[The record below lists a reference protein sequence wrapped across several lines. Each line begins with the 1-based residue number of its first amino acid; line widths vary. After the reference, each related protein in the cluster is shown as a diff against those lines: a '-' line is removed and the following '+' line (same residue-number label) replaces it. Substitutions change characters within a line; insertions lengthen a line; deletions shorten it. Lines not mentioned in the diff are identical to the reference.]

1 MNEIAVHQCLYGYQD
16 GHRLLSSSLRL
27 PQEVAS
33 TLLLL
38 SDLAPGLSLPNGK
51 GYWTGVPLLSIKA
64 YALMYTW
71 LAPEMSRPGCVWSHV
86 LIISFADM
94 ARFSDLSVLM
104 RHLKRPNVMS
114 GFDDYAATLS
124 LIPPSDFFGPLVSVS
139 LEREKVNRAIRCIY
153 SDSGNG
159 KVVGASGEFD
169 SIVFAIWSQQWPRL
183 RRRFS
188 FRTAISSGDMAP
200 SKKAFDFSV
209 VRDGESKRDAVFES
223 AEMEPWEKLAVE
235 DVLFPH
241 ATDFRR
247 FLWRYGS
254 DLRMGY
260 KRFKFLAQLFILT
273 RKNRLGHRDSHRI
286 LHGLALYLP
295 IIEEGKMLKSDLLQ
309 KNRYSMVPTLD
320 SVALFDFYTNF
331 SELDSLPELT
341 EEVFDGILSEWDE
354 RFEEILSIAEVATQK
369 ITYPR
374 DKFLSKI
381 IPLVNSSSLVALTK
395 ERPHL
400 RNFLLTSNP
409 ALLDS
414 DALLE
419 LNGNELVELIGYI
432 PDKSE
437 PLVRRVLKRLLVV
450 NDDLVASVVVER
462 FPELSI
468 DVIVGAI
475 EKAFLRGRLDLP
487 RAWVRQLVERS
498 NSLLEGGYVENSK
511 TTAALSFYASMFS
524 CSSPK
529 VLRSGPKPWVEGIKN
544 SRDNLSGLER
554 QKFLCFL
561 LELALRKPIR
571 GSEELFEFT
580 FLSIHEDLRYS
591 TLDPELAYNLMKFLP
606 ELSWFSSWDTCLR
619 LRVGVV
625 EAYIAGSLDINSFK
639 RLAYGKLNE
648 QMRAILK
655 ASKGSGGYLR

>member
-1 MNEIAVHQCLYGYQD
+1 MNEIEVHQCLYGYQD

-27 PQEVAS
+27 PQEAAS

-38 SDLAPGLSLPNGK
+38 SDLAPGLSLPIGK

-104 RHLKRPNVMS
+104 RQLKRPNALN
-114 GFDDYAATLS
+114 GFDDYAVTLS
-124 LIPPSDFFGPLVSVS
+124 LIPPSDFFGPVVSAS
-139 LEREKVNRAIRCIY
+139 LDREKVHRVIRCVY

-159 KVVGASGEFD
+159 KVVGTLGEFD
-169 SIVFAIWSQQWPRL
+169 SIVFAVWSQQWPRL

-209 VRDGESKRDAVFES
+209 VRDGENKRDTFFES
-223 AEMEPWEKLAVE
+223 ADLESWEKLAVE

-241 ATDFRR
+241 ETDFRR

-260 KRFKFLAQLFILT
+260 RRFKFLSQLFMLT
-273 RKNRLGHRDSHRI
+273 RKINLGPRDSHRI
-286 LHGLALYLP
+286 LHGLALNLP
-295 IIEEGKMLKSDLLQ
+295 SVEEGKMLKSDLLQ
-309 KNRYSMVPTLD
+309 ESKYSMVPTLD
-320 SVALFDFYTNF
+320 PVAIFDFYTNF
-331 SELDSLPELT
+331 SEIDSLPELA
-341 EEVFDGILSEWDE
+341 EEVFDGVVTEWDE
-354 RFEEILSIAEVATQK
+354 RFEEILTIAEIATQDR
-369 ITYPR
+369 TYPR

-381 IPLVNSSSLVALTK
+381 VPLVSSAALLALTK
-395 ERPHL
+395 ERPHF

-419 LNGNELVELIGYI
+419 LNSDQLIELIGYI
-432 PDKSE
+432 PEKNE
-437 PLVRRVLKRLLVV
+437 ALVRRVLKRLLVV
-450 NDDLVASVVVER
+450 NDDLMASVIMER
-462 FPELSI
+462 FPKLFI
-468 DVIVGAI
+468 DVVVGAI

-487 RAWVRQLVERS
+487 FAWVRQLVEKS
-498 NSLLEGGYVENSK
+498 QSLLEEGYIENSK
-511 TTAALSFYASMFS
+511 TTAALSFYASMFR
-524 CSSPK
+524 CSSPT
-529 VLRSGPKPWVEGIKN
+529 VLRAGPKPWVEGIKN
-544 SRDNLSGLER
+544 ARDNLSGLDR
-554 QKFLCFL
+554 QKFMCFL
-561 LELALRKPIR
+561 LELALRKPIP

-591 TLDPELAYNLMKFLP
+591 TLDSELAYNLLKCLP
-606 ELSWFSSWDTCLR
+606 TLSWFSSWDNCLR

-648 QMRAILK
+648 QMRSILK
-655 ASKGSGGYLR
+655 ASKGSGGYMR